1 MNFKQTLICAV
12 AALGLMACS
21 GTTKSNDPVEQKVEA
36 LLSQMTLEE
45 KIGQLNQL
53 NDMGGLTEDI
63 HGQIVS
69 GQVGSFLNCIDPVVI
84 NDMQR
89 VAVEESRLGIP
100 LIFARDV
107 IHGYKTIFPI
117 PLGQAASWDLELI
130 ERGARIAAEEAT
142 AAGIRW
148 TFSPMIDISRDA
160 RWGRM
165 AESFGEDTY
174 LNTVMGVSMIKGY
187 QTDDLSNPTALAAC
201 AKHFAGYGVSEG
213 GKDYNT
219 TWIPEVQL
227 RDTYLPPFQAAAD
240 AGCAT
245 FMCSFNDINGVPST
259 GNKHLNIDILRNEWG
274 YDGVLVSDWGSADQ
288 MIPHGFATD
297 LKDATKKAID
307 AGMDVDMM
315 SFAYIRHLK
324 ELVESGAVKESQI
337 DERVRNILRLKYRL
351 GLFEN
356 PYVEIQENPFYTDEA
371 LAAARATAAQSAVLL
386 KNDGILPLQNVQSV
400 AVVGPMS
407 DAALDQLGTWSL
419 GADPAHCVT
428 PLAAIRAEYPTLAV
442 NAAKGL
448 EYSRVNDMSGVAE
461 AVAAARK
468 SDVVLFF
475 AGEEAILSGEAKCLA
490 EFSLPG
496 AQREMLQALKATGK
510 PVVTIIMSGRP
521 APIKEELAMSNAL
534 IYSFHAGTMAG
545 AGLAD
550 VIFGKVVPS
559 GKLPV
564 TMPMMSGQV
573 PIYYNHKNSG
583 RPAQNVVLID
593 DIPYGAEQ
601 FSIGATSYHLDAG
614 ATPLL
619 PFGYGLSYTTF
630 EYSDVTLS
638 TAELTCS
645 NEITATC
652 TITNT
657 GDYDAYEVAQLYV
670 RDLVGE
676 LCRPVRELKN
686 FEKVLI
692 KAGESVEVSF
702 TIDINQL
709 KYWHTDMTYSA
720 DRGDFQLWISP
731 NSAAGEPA
739 KFTLK

>member
-1 MNFKQTLICAV
+1 MKIKQTLICAV
-12 AALGLMACS
+12 AALGLMACT
-21 GTTKSNDPVEQKVEA
+21 GTKSNDPVEQKVEA

-53 NDMGGLTEDI
+53 NDMGGLTQDI
-63 HGQIVS
+63 HGQIKS

-100 LIFARDV
+100 LVFARDV

-117 PLGQAASWDLELI
+117 PLGQAASWDLDLI

-174 LNTVMGVSMIKGY
+174 LNTVMGVAMIKGY
-187 QTDDLSNPTALAAC
+187 QTDDLSDPTALAAC
-201 AKHFAGYGVSEG
+201 AKHFACYGASEG

-227 RDTYLPPFQAAAD
+227 RDVYLPPFQAAAD

-259 GNKHLNIDILRNEWG
+259 GNKHLNIDILREEWG

-356 PYVEIQENPFYTDEA
+356 PYVEIQENPFYTEEA
-371 LAAARATAAQSAVLL
+371 LAAARATAAESAVLL
-386 KNDGILPLQNVQSV
+386 KNDGVLPLQNVQSV

-428 PLAAIRAEYPTLAV
+428 PLAAIKAEYPTLVV

-448 EYSRVNDMSGVAE
+448 EYSRVTDMSGVAA

-510 PVVTIIMSGRP
+510 PVVTVIMSGRP
-521 APIKEELAMSNAL
+521 APIKEELAMSDAL

-583 RPAQNVVLID
+583 RPAQNIVLID

-657 GDYDAYEVAQLYV
+657 GNYDAYEVAQLYV

-686 FEKVLI
+686 FEKVLV

-702 TIDINQL
+702 TINIDQL
-709 KYWHTDMTYSA
+709 KYWHTDLTLRA
-720 DRGDFQLWISP
+720 DKGDFQLWIAP
-731 NSAAGEPA
+731 NSAAGVPA